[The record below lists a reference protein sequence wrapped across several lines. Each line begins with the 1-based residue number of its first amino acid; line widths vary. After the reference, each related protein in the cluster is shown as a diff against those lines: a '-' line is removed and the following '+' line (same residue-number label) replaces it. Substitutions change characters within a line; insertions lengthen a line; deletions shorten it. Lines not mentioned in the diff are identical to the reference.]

1 MRIIWKDSNQSKK
14 YKPIKYRGHYIT
26 GYAEGASG
34 WVIDIPDDNN
44 IYKSSYCAMN
54 AIDQYYDGTLYKG
67 AEKRRSYGIKVIG
80 ITLANQ

>member
-14 YKPIKYRGHYIT
+14 YKPVKYRGHYIT

-34 WVIDIPDDNN
+34 WVVDIPDDNN

-54 AIDQYYDGTLYKG
+54 AIDQYYGDADNRGTK
-67 AEKRRSYGIKVIG
+67 KRKSYGIQIIG
-80 ITLANQ
+80 TTPK